1 MNEIA
6 NLARIVTSRSL
17 ASLPLLDLRG
27 PQSNKEN
34 QFVAALTKAPEVT
47 QLQVV
52 KALYGKAT
60 AVNLRALQKLQSRVR
75 SKLLNQLYFLDH
87 SDTRH
92 LVSRRYELECL
103 DLLHK
108 VSILYAEREYKLTER
123 LLLRCLRLAET
134 GEFTQY
140 IVQSARML
148 RNLHAEQRQVIAYKK
163 ASKLLQKAQQLLV
176 WEDEAEQL
184 YTDTQLALSGTV
196 AARRAVLA
204 LLPGRI
210 EQLEALHRRAR
221 SFTTYNNMYRA
232 RLAYEELQGN
242 YQEMIR
248 VTAAASRRLR
258 DGKLNAR
265 RFDVR
270 FNHFVSIYAYLRSRQ
285 PVQGLR
291 LAEEYSRDFHP
302 SSGNWFYF
310 QEHHVLL
317 ALHAQQYERAQQLMG
332 VIMKNP
338 AYTIQREAALQRWD
352 LYKAY
357 IEFVLPPQRVTT
369 ARQRQ
374 MAQWVLQLP
383 EYSRDKRG
391 HNVAILVLQLLHFLR
406 EHDLEAVLLRL
417 ERLRKYQQRH
427 LYEPTTIRSRL
438 FLRLLQLIVEKS
450 FDAAQTAERGKA
462 LLQQLRDTPPPGE
475 AFSEVEIIP
484 YEHLWELVLTLL
496 REGPPVANEPGP
508 GDDG

>member
-1 MNEIA
+1 M
-6 NLARIVTSRSL
+6 
-17 ASLPLLDLRG
+17 
-27 PQSNKEN
+27 
-34 QFVAALTKAPEVT
+34 AALTEAPEAT

-60 AVNLRALQKLQSRVR
+60 AANMRALQKLQSRVR

-87 SDTRH
+87 SDPRH

-108 VSILYAEREYKLTER
+108 VSILYAEREYKMSEH
-123 LLLRCLRLAET
+123 LLQRCLRMAET

-140 IVQSARML
+140 AVQSARML
-148 RNLHAEQRQVIAYKK
+148 RNLYAEQRQPIQYKK
-163 ASKLLQKAQQLLV
+163 ITKVLAKHQQVLA

-196 AARRAVLA
+196 AARRAVLSV
-204 LLPGRI
+204 LPDRI
-210 EQLEALHRRAR
+210 VQLEALHRRAK
-221 SFTTYNNMYRA
+221 SFGTYNAVYRA

-265 RFDVR
+265 RFDIR

-291 LAEEYSRDFHP
+291 LAEEYNRDFHP
-302 SSGNWFYF
+302 SSSNWFYF

-317 ALHAQQYERAQQLMG
+317 ALHAQQYERAQQLMV
-332 VIMKNP
+332 VITQNP
-338 AYTIQREAALQRWD
+338 AYLIQREAALQRWD
-352 LYKAY
+352 LYKGY
-357 IEFVLPPQRVTT
+357 IDFVLPPQRVTT
-369 ARQRQ
+369 ARQKQLAQ
-374 MAQWVLQLP
+374 MVLQLP

-391 HNVAILVLQLLHFLR
+391 HNVAILVLQLLYFLR
-406 EHDLEAVLLRL
+406 ERNLEAVLLRL

-427 LYEPTTIRSRL
+427 LYEPTTLRSRL
-438 FLRLLQLIVEKS
+438 FLRLLQLIVEKN
-450 FDAAQTAERGKA
+450 FDAPQAAERGKT
-462 LLQQLRDTPPPGE
+462 LLQQLRDTPPPGN
-475 AFSEVEIIP
+475 AFAEVEIIP
-484 YEHLWELVLTLL
+484 YEHLWEIVLGLL
-496 REGPPVANEPGP
+496 REGPPIINDMGA
-508 GDDG
+508 

>member
-6 NLARIVTSRSL
+6 NLVRIVTSRVSTT
-17 ASLPLLDLRG
+17 LPILDLRSR
-27 PQSNKEN
+27 QVNKEN
-34 QFVAALTKAPEVT
+34 QLVAFLAKTPEVT

-60 AVNLRALQKLQSRVR
+60 EANVRASQKLQYRVR

-87 SDTRH
+87 SDPRH

-108 VSILYAEREYKLTER
+108 VSILYAEREYKMSER
-123 LLLRCLRLAET
+123 LLQRCLRLAET

-140 IVQSARML
+140 AVQCARML
-148 RNLHAEQRQVIAYKK
+148 RNLYAEQRQAIPYKK
-163 ASKLLQKAQQLLV
+163 IAKTLARFQQLLM

-184 YTDTQLALSGTV
+184 YRDTQLALGGTV
-196 AARRAVLA
+196 ASRRKMLT
-204 LLPGRI
+204 LLPEHI
-210 EQLEALHRRAR
+210 SQLEALHRRAR
-221 SFTTYNNMYRA
+221 SFTTYNSVYRA
-232 RLAYEELQGN
+232 RLGFEELQGN

-265 RFDVR
+265 RFDIR

-285 PVQGLR
+285 PVQGLQ
-291 LAEEYSRDFHP
+291 LAEQYARDFHP
-302 SSGNWFYF
+302 SSNNWFYF

-317 ALHAQQYERAQQLMG
+317 ALHAEQYERAQQLLL
-332 VIMKNP
+332 VITKNP
-338 AYTIQREAALQRWD
+338 AYQIQREAALQRWD
-352 LYKAY
+352 LYKSY
-357 IEFVLPPQRVTT
+357 IDFVLPPQRVTT

-406 EHDLEAVLLRL
+406 EQNLEEVLLRL

-427 LYEPTTIRSRL
+427 LYEPATLRSRL
-438 FLRLLQLIVEKS
+438 FLRLLQLIVEKN
-450 FDAAQTAERGKA
+450 FEAPKAAERGKI
-462 LLQQLRDTPPPGE
+462 LLQQLKETPPPGE
-475 AFSEVEIIP
+475 AFAEVEIIP
-484 YEHLWELVLTLL
+484 YEHLWELVLGLL
-496 REGPPVANEPGP
+496 REGPPVPKI
-508 GDDG
+508 

>member
-1 MNEIA
+1 MP
-6 NLARIVTSRSL
+6 V
-17 ASLPLLDLRG
+17 LDLRSR
-27 PQSNKEN
+27 QANKEN
-34 QFVAALTKAPEVT
+34 QFVAALTDSPEAT

-60 AVNLRALQKLQSRVR
+60 AANVRALQKLQSRVR
-75 SKLLNQLYFLDH
+75 TKLLNQLYFLDH
-87 SDTRH
+87 SDSRH

-108 VSILYAEREYKLTER
+108 VSILYAEREYKMSER
-123 LLLRCLRLAET
+123 LLQRCLRLAET

-140 IVQSARML
+140 AVQCARML
-148 RNLHAEQRQVIAYKK
+148 RNLYAEQRQVIPYKK
-163 ASKLLQKAQQLLV
+163 VVKVLLRAQQVLA

-196 AARRAVLA
+196 AARRTVLP
-204 LLPGRI
+204 LLPDRI
-210 EQLEALHRRAR
+210 AHLEALHRKAR
-221 SFTTYNNMYRA
+221 SFTTYSATYRV
-232 RLAYEELQGN
+232 RLAFEELQGN
-242 YQEMIR
+242 YQEIIR

-265 RFDVR
+265 RFDIR
-270 FNHFVSIYAYLRSRQ
+270 FNHFMSIYAYLRSRQ

-302 SSGNWFYF
+302 SSSNWFYF

-317 ALHAQQYERAQQLMG
+317 ALHAEQYERAQQLMSL
-332 VIMKNP
+332 ITKNP
-338 AYTIQREAALQRWD
+338 AYLIQREAALQRWD

-357 IEFVLPPQRVTT
+357 IEFVLPPQRLTT

-391 HNVAILVLQLLHFLR
+391 HNVAILVLQLLYFLR
-406 EHDLEAVLLRL
+406 ERNLEAVLMRL

-427 LYEPTTIRSRL
+427 LHEPATLRSRL
-438 FLRLLQLIVEKS
+438 FLRLLQVIVEKN
-450 FDAAQTAERGKA
+450 FDAPKAAERGKT
-462 LLQQLRDTPPPGE
+462 LFQQLRDTPPPGE
-475 AFSEVEIIP
+475 AFAEVEIIP
-484 YEHLWELVLTLL
+484 YEQLWNLVLGLL
-496 REGPPVANEPGP
+496 REGAPVANELGS
-508 GDDG
+508 

>member
-17 ASLPLLDLRG
+17 SALPVLDLNSRQ
-27 PQSNKEN
+27 PSKEN
-34 QFVAALTKAPEVT
+34 QFVKTLAEAPDAT

-60 AVNLRALQKLQSRVR
+60 PTNVRALHKLQSRVR

-87 SDTRH
+87 SDPRH

-103 DLLHK
+103 DMLHK
-108 VSILYAEREYKLTER
+108 VSILYAEREYKLSER
-123 LLLRCLRLAET
+123 LLQRCLALAEK

-140 IVQSARML
+140 AVLCARML
-148 RNLHAEQRQVIAYKK
+148 RNLHAEKRDVIPYKK
-163 ASKLLQKAQQLLV
+163 AVKVLTHVQQVLAL
-176 WEDEAEQL
+176 EDEAEQL
-184 YTDTQLALSGTV
+184 YTATQLALSGTV

-204 LLPGRI
+204 VLPERI
-210 EQLEALHRRAR
+210 AQLEALHRKAR
-221 SFTTYNNMYRA
+221 SFTTYNVVYRA

-242 YQEMIR
+242 FQEMIR
-248 VTAAASRRLR
+248 VTAAASRRLKE
-258 DGKLNAR
+258 GKLNER
-265 RFDVR
+265 RFDLR

-291 LAEEYSRDFHP
+291 LAEEYNRDFHP
-302 SSGNWFYF
+302 SSNNWFYF
-310 QEHHVLL
+310 QEHYVLL
-317 ALHAQQYERAQQLMG
+317 ALHAEQYERAQELME
-332 VIMKNP
+332 IITKNP
-338 AYTIQREAALQRWD
+338 AYLIQREAALQRWN
-352 LYKAY
+352 LYRAY
-357 IEFVLPPQRVTT
+357 IDFVLPPARPSI

-406 EHDLEAVLLRL
+406 ERNLEAVLLRL

-427 LYEPTTIRSRL
+427 LYEPTTVRSRL
-438 FLRLLQLIVEKS
+438 FLRLLQLIVEKN
-450 FDAAQTAERGKA
+450 FDAAKAAERGKV
-462 LLQQLRDTPPPGE
+462 LFQQLQDTAPPGE
-475 AFSEVEIIP
+475 AFAEVEIIP
-484 YEHLWELVLTLL
+484 YEHLWELVLKLL
-496 REGPPVANEPGP
+496 REGAPVANELGL
-508 GDDG
+508 

>member
-17 ASLPLLDLRG
+17 ASLPILDLRG
-27 PQSNKEN
+27 NHANKEN
-34 QFVAALTKAPEVT
+34 QLVEVLSNAPEAT

-60 AVNLRALQKLQSRVR
+60 TTNVRALQKLQSRVR

-87 SDTRH
+87 SDSRL

-108 VSILYAEREYKLTER
+108 VSILYAEREYKLSER
-123 LLLRCLRLAET
+123 LLLRCLRLAED

-140 IVQSARML
+140 VVQCARLL
-148 RNLHAEQRQVIAYKK
+148 RSLYVERQQAIPYKK
-163 ASKLLQKAQQLLV
+163 MANVLGRAQQVLA

-184 YTDTQLALSGTV
+184 HTETQMALNGTV
-196 AARRAVLA
+196 ATRRSVLAVL
-204 LLPGRI
+204 PDRI
-210 EQLEALHRRAR
+210 ARLDALHRRAR
-221 SFTTYNNMYRA
+221 SFTTYNIVYRTC
-232 RLAYEELQGN
+232 LAHEELQGN

-248 VTAAASRRLR
+248 VTALASRRLR
-258 DGKLNAR
+258 AGKLNAR
-265 RFDVR
+265 RFDIR
-270 FNHFVSIYAYLRSRQ
+270 FNQFVSVYAYLRSRQ

-291 LAEEYSRDFHP
+291 LAEEYNRDFHP
-302 SSGNWFYF
+302 SSSNWFYF
-310 QEHHVLL
+310 QEHYVLL

-332 VIMKNP
+332 ILTKNP

-352 LYKAY
+352 LYRSY
-357 IEFVLPPQRVTT
+357 IDFVLPQPRNTT

-374 MAQWVLQLP
+374 LAQWVLVLP

-406 EHDLEAVLLRL
+406 EQNQEAVMLRL

-427 LYEPTTIRSRL
+427 LHEANTLRSRL
-438 FLRLLQLIVEKS
+438 FLRLLPLIVEKD
-450 FDAAQTAERGKA
+450 FDADRVAERGKG

-475 AFSEVEIIP
+475 AFAEVEIIP
-484 YEHLWELVLTLL
+484 YEHLWELVLDLL
-496 REGPPVANEPGP
+496 REGPSVPSEKP
-508 GDDG
+508 